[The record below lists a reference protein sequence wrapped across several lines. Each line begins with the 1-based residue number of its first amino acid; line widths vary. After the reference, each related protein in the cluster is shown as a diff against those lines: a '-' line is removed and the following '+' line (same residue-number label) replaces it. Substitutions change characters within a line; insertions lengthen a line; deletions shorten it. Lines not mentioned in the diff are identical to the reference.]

1 MVREL
6 INVEAVDRSF
16 GAVDVLQDINLKV
29 NDGDRIG
36 IVGHNGAGK
45 TTLLNT
51 ISEQKQDTGD
61 VEFAPGIRLA
71 YLTQIRDLESDS
83 TIEEELGRKG
93 RQFQELEDEIA
104 AIEAQMVDPSFYEG
118 DWEPVMERYTELQQT
133 LAASGGGNVAGIA
146 KGILERL
153 GLDQHPM
160 DMPVKKLSG
169 GEQAKLALARQL
181 VGLNGIDV
189 IFLDEPTN
197 HLDIHTTEWLET
209 FLTEFKGAQ
218 LIVSHDRYFLDQVCN
233 RIVEIDNLRA
243 WPWKGNYSQ
252 FLVQKEASEAAL
264 GDLIANTEK
273 KIASTMGAMQQMKR
287 ANKYDKS
294 ISAKHKMIERLQQE
308 LKALKAR
315 MPKKRKP
322 LILSLEAVDKAS
334 MDVLSVE
341 DATKTFDGLERKI
354 LDNQSLEVRKGD
366 RIGIVGGNGQ
376 GKTTLLK
383 LINGD
388 EQLTS
393 GKMDLAPGCEI
404 GYFHQD
410 HATLDFN
417 LNPVEQIQKLR
428 PDFQY
433 GDIRAALGRFQF
445 SNEQVS
451 TKLSQL
457 SGGERARVALL
468 KLLLEENNLL
478 LMDEP
483 TNHLDM
489 DSKATLDFNLNPVEQ
504 IQKLRPDFQYGDIR
518 AALGRFQF
526 SNEQV
531 STKLSQLS
539 GGERARVALLKL
551 LLEENNLLLM
561 DEPTNHLD
569 MDSKATLEEALINYT
584 GSLITVSHDRWF
596 LDQVVNRIWEL
607 QDGVVTVYYGNYTDY
622 VRAKKGLPPLAEGE
636 ISDV

>member
-1 MVREL
+1 MVRDL
-6 INVEAVDRSF
+6 ITVEGVDRSF
-16 GAVDVLQDINLKV
+16 GPVDVLVDINLLV
-29 NDGDRIG
+29 QDGDRIG

-51 ISEQKQDTGD
+51 ISEQTQDVGD
-61 VEFAPGIRLA
+61 IEFAPGIRLA
-71 YLTQIRDLESDS
+71 YLTQIRDIDSNS

-93 RQFQELEDEIA
+93 RQFQELEEEIA
-104 AIEAQMVDPSFYEG
+104 KIEAEMADPAFYEG
-118 DWEPVMERYTELQQT
+118 DWESVIERYSQLQQT
-133 LAASGGGNVAGIA
+133 LGESGGGNVASIA
-146 KGILERL
+146 KATLARL
-153 GLDQHPM
+153 GLDKHPM
-160 DMPVKKLSG
+160 DMQVSKLSG
-169 GEQAKLALARQL
+169 GEKAKLALARQL
-181 VGLNGIDV
+181 VGLAGVDV

-197 HLDIHTTEWLET
+197 HLDIQTTEWLEG
-209 FLTEFKGAQ
+209 FLRDFKGAQ
-218 LIVSHDRYFLDQVCN
+218 LIVSHDRYFLDQVCT
-233 RIVEIDNLRA
+233 RIVEVDNLRA
-243 WPWKGNYSQ
+243 WPWKGNYSK
-252 FLVQKEASEAAL
+252 FLQQKIAQEATL
-264 GDLIANTEK
+264 NDMIKTVEK
-273 KIASTMGAMQQMKR
+273 KIDATTGALKQMKR

-294 ISAKHKMIERLQQE
+294 ISAKQKMIERMQQE

-315 MPKKRKP
+315 VPKKRKP
-322 LILSLEAVDKAS
+322 LILKLEATDKAS
-334 MDVLSVE
+334 MDVIQIEGGS
-341 DATKTFDGLERKI
+341 KSFDGLERPI
-354 LDNQSLEVRKGD
+354 LNNQDLEIRKGD

-388 EQLTS
+388 EILDS
-393 GKMDLAPGCEI
+393 GKRDLAPGCQI

-417 LNPVEQIQKLR
+417 LNPVEQIEKLR

-445 SNEQVS
+445 SSEQVK

-489 DSKATLDFNLNPVEQ
+489 DSKD
-504 IQKLRPDFQYGDIR
+504 
-518 AALGRFQF
+518 
-526 SNEQV
+526 
-531 STKLSQLS
+531 
-539 GGERARVALLKL
+539 
-551 LLEENNLLLM
+551 
-561 DEPTNHLD
+561 
-569 MDSKATLEEALINYT
+569 TLEEALINYE
-584 GSLITVSHDRWF
+584 GSLVTVSHDRWF

-622 VRAKKGLPPLAEGE
+622 VRAKKGLPPLGEDE
-636 ISDV
+636 ISSV

>member
-1 MVREL
+1 MPRQL
-6 INVEAVDRSF
+6 INIEGVDRSF
-16 GAVDVLQDINLKV
+16 GPVDVLLDINLLIQ
-29 NDGDRIG
+29 DGDRIG

-51 ISEQKQDTGD
+51 ISEQSQDVG
-61 VEFAPGIRLA
+61 EIEYAPGIRIA
-71 YLTQIRDLESDS
+71 YLTQIRDIESDS

-93 RQFQELEDEIA
+93 RQFQELEEEIA
-104 AIEAQMVDPSFYEG
+104 SIESQMADPAFYEG
-118 DWEPVMERYTELQQT
+118 DWESVMERYSELQQT
-133 LAASGGGNVAGIA
+133 LGASGGGNVASIA
-146 KGILERL
+146 KATLARL
-153 GLDQHPM
+153 GLDKHPM
-160 DMPVKKLSG
+160 DMEVNKLSG
-169 GEQAKLALARQL
+169 GEKAKLALARQL
-181 VGLNGIDV
+181 VGLAGVDV
-189 IFLDEPTN
+189 MFLDEPTN
-197 HLDIHTTEWLET
+197 HLDIETTEWLEG
-209 FLTEFKGAQ
+209 FLKDFKGAQ
-218 LIVSHDRYFLDQVCN
+218 LIVSHDRYFLDQVCT
-233 RIVEIDNLRA
+233 RIVEVDNLRA

-252 FLVQKEASEAAL
+252 FLRQKIATEAAL
-264 GDLIANTEK
+264 GDMIHTVEK
-273 KIASTMGAMQQMKR
+273 KIAATTGALKQMKR

-294 ISAKHKMIERLQQE
+294 ISAKQKMIERMQQE
-308 LKALKAR
+308 LKALRAR
-315 MPKKRKP
+315 VPKKRKP
-322 LILSLEAVDKAS
+322 LILTLEATDKAS
-334 MDVLSVE
+334 MDVLQL
-341 DATKTFDGLERKI
+341 DGATKIYEGLERPI
-354 LDNQSLEVRKGD
+354 LKNQDLEVRKGD

-388 EQLTS
+388 EKLTS
-393 GKMDLAPGCEI
+393 GIRDLAPGCEI

-417 LNPVEQIQKLR
+417 LSPVEQIQKLR

-445 SNEQVS
+445 SGNQVT

-489 DSKATLDFNLNPVEQ
+489 DSKD
-504 IQKLRPDFQYGDIR
+504 
-518 AALGRFQF
+518 
-526 SNEQV
+526 
-531 STKLSQLS
+531 
-539 GGERARVALLKL
+539 
-551 LLEENNLLLM
+551 
-561 DEPTNHLD
+561 
-569 MDSKATLEEALINYT
+569 TLEEVLKGYE

-622 VRAKKGLPPLAEGE
+622 IRAKKGLPPLAEGE
-636 ISDV
+636 VSQI

>member
-1 MVREL
+1 VVREL
-6 INVEAVDRSF
+6 IRIEGVDRSF
-16 GAVDVLQDINLKV
+16 GPVDVLKDITFNV

-51 ISEQKQDTGD
+51 ISEQKQDVGD
-61 VEFAPGIRLA
+61 VELAPGIRLA
-71 YLTQIRDLESDS
+71 YLTQIRDLESTK
-83 TIEEELGRKG
+83 TIEEELSRKG
-93 RQFQELEDEIA
+93 RQFQELEEEIA
-104 AIEAQMVDPSFYEG
+104 SIEAQMIDPSFYEG

-133 LAASGGGNVAGIA
+133 LASSGGGNVAGIA

-153 GLDQHPM
+153 GLDKHPM
-160 DMPVKKLSG
+160 EMPVAQLSG
-169 GEQAKLALARQL
+169 GEKAKLALARQL
-181 VGLNGIDV
+181 VGLAGIDV

-197 HLDIHTTEWLET
+197 HLDIQTTEWLES
-209 FLTEFKGAQ
+209 FLRDFKGAQ
-218 LIVSHDRYFLDQVCN
+218 LIVSHDRYFLDQVCT
-233 RIVEIDNLRA
+233 RIIEIDNLRA

-252 FLVQKEASEAAL
+252 FITQKVASESSL
-264 GDLIANTEK
+264 NDQIKTTEK
-273 KIASTMGAMQQMKR
+273 KIQSTLGALQQMKR

-294 ISAKHKMIERLQQE
+294 ISAKHKMVERLQQE

-322 LILSLEAVDKAS
+322 LIIKLEAVEKGS
-334 MDVLSVE
+334 RDVLMIE
-341 DATKTFDGLERKI
+341 EGTKTFEGLERPI
-354 LDNQSLEVRKGD
+354 LNNQSLEVRKGD

-383 LINGD
+383 LINGEEKLD
-388 EQLTS
+388 S
-393 GKMDLAPGCEI
+393 GKLSLAPGAII

-410 HATLDFN
+410 HGTLDFS
-417 LNPVEQIQKLR
+417 LNPIEQIQKLR

-445 SNEQVS
+445 KNDQVE

-468 KLLLEENNLL
+468 KLLLEDNNML

-489 DSKATLDFNLNPVEQ
+489 ESKE
-504 IQKLRPDFQYGDIR
+504 
-518 AALGRFQF
+518 
-526 SNEQV
+526 
-531 STKLSQLS
+531 
-539 GGERARVALLKL
+539 
-551 LLEENNLLLM
+551 
-561 DEPTNHLD
+561 
-569 MDSKATLEEALINYT
+569 TLEEALINYE
-584 GSLITVSHDRWF
+584 GSLVTVSHDRWF

-607 QDGVVTVYYGNYTDY
+607 ENGVITVYYGNYTDY
-622 VRAKKGLPPLAEGE
+622 IRAKKGLPPLGEDE
-636 ISDV
+636 ISEV

>member
-1 MVREL
+1 MVRDL
-6 INVEAVDRSF
+6 ITVEGVDRSF
-16 GAVDVLQDINLKV
+16 GPVDVLVDINLLV
-29 NDGDRIG
+29 QDGDRIG

-51 ISEQKQDTGD
+51 ISEQTQDVGD
-61 VEFAPGIRLA
+61 IEFAPGIRLA
-71 YLTQIRDLESDS
+71 YLTQIRDIDSNS

-93 RQFQELEDEIA
+93 RQFQELEEEIA
-104 AIEAQMVDPSFYEG
+104 KIEAEMADPAFYEG
-118 DWEPVMERYTELQQT
+118 DWESVIERYSQLQQT
-133 LAASGGGNVAGIA
+133 LGESGGGNVASIA
-146 KGILERL
+146 KATLARL
-153 GLDQHPM
+153 GLDKHPM
-160 DMPVKKLSG
+160 DMQVSKLSG
-169 GEQAKLALARQL
+169 GEKAKLALARQL
-181 VGLNGIDV
+181 VGLAGVDV

-197 HLDIHTTEWLET
+197 HLDIQTTEWLEG
-209 FLTEFKGAQ
+209 FLRDFKGAQ
-218 LIVSHDRYFLDQVCN
+218 LIVSHDRYFLDQVCT
-233 RIVEIDNLRA
+233 RIVEVDNLRA
-243 WPWKGNYSQ
+243 WPWKGNYSK
-252 FLVQKEASEAAL
+252 FLQQKIAQEATL
-264 GDLIANTEK
+264 NDMIKTVEK
-273 KIASTMGAMQQMKR
+273 KIDATTGALKQMKR

-294 ISAKHKMIERLQQE
+294 ISAKQKMIERMQQE

-315 MPKKRKP
+315 VPKKRKP
-322 LILSLEAVDKAS
+322 LILKLEATDKAS
-334 MDVLSVE
+334 MDVIQIEGGS
-341 DATKTFDGLERKI
+341 KSFDGLERPI
-354 LDNQSLEVRKGD
+354 LNKQDLEIRKGD

-388 EQLTS
+388 ETLDS
-393 GKMDLAPGCEI
+393 GKRDLAPGCQI

-417 LNPVEQIQKLR
+417 LNPVEQIEKLR

-445 SNEQVS
+445 SSEQVK

-489 DSKATLDFNLNPVEQ
+489 DSKD
-504 IQKLRPDFQYGDIR
+504 
-518 AALGRFQF
+518 
-526 SNEQV
+526 
-531 STKLSQLS
+531 
-539 GGERARVALLKL
+539 
-551 LLEENNLLLM
+551 
-561 DEPTNHLD
+561 
-569 MDSKATLEEALINYT
+569 TLEEALINYE
-584 GSLITVSHDRWF
+584 GSLVTVSHDRWF

-622 VRAKKGLPPLAEGE
+622 VRAKKGLPPLGEDE
-636 ISDV
+636 ISSV

>member
-1 MVREL
+1 MEM
-6 INVEAVDRSF
+6 AV
-16 GAVDVLQDINLKV
+16 N
-29 NDGDRIG
+29 
-36 IVGHNGAGK
+36 
-45 TTLLNT
+45 
-51 ISEQKQDTGD
+51 
-61 VEFAPGIRLA
+61 
-71 YLTQIRDLESDS
+71 
-83 TIEEELGRKG
+83 
-93 RQFQELEDEIA
+93 
-104 AIEAQMVDPSFYEG
+104 
-118 DWEPVMERYTELQQT
+118 
-133 LAASGGGNVAGIA
+133 
-146 KGILERL
+146 
-153 GLDQHPM
+153 
-160 DMPVKKLSG
+160 KLSG

-189 IFLDEPTN
+189 MFLDEPTN

-233 RIVEIDNLRA
+233 RIVEVDNLRA

-252 FLVQKEASEAAL
+252 FLVQKTASEKSL
-264 GDLIANTEK
+264 GEAIANIEK
-273 KIASTMGAMQQMKR
+273 KIQSTMGAMAQMKR

-294 ISAKHKMIERLQQE
+294 ISAKHKMIERMQQE
-308 LKALKAR
+308 LKALR
-315 MPKKRKP
+315 DRVPKKRKP
-322 LILSLEAVDKAS
+322 LILSLEATDKAS

-341 DATKTFDGLERKI
+341 GGTKSFEGLDRKI
-354 LDNQSLEVRKGD
+354 LDNQFLEVRKGD

-388 EQLTS
+388 ERLTS
-393 GKMDLAPGCEI
+393 GTMDLAPGCEI

-410 HATLDFN
+410 HATLDFD
-417 LNPVEQIQKLR
+417 LNPIEQIQKLR

-445 SNEQVS
+445 SSEQVS

-489 DSKATLDFNLNPVEQ
+489 DSKD
-504 IQKLRPDFQYGDIR
+504 
-518 AALGRFQF
+518 
-526 SNEQV
+526 
-531 STKLSQLS
+531 
-539 GGERARVALLKL
+539 
-551 LLEENNLLLM
+551 
-561 DEPTNHLD
+561 
-569 MDSKATLEEALINYT
+569 TLEEALVGYT

-622 VRAKKGLPPLAEGE
+622 VRAKKGLPPLADGE
-636 ISDV
+636 ISEV

>member
-1 MVREL
+1 MARQL
-6 INVEAVDRSF
+6 INIEGVDRSF
-16 GAVDVLQDINLKV
+16 GPVDVLLDINLLV
-29 NDGDRIG
+29 QDGDRIG

-51 ISEQKQDTGD
+51 ISEQSQDVGEI
-61 VEFAPGIRLA
+61 EFAPGIRIA
-71 YLTQIRDLESDS
+71 YLTQIRDIESDS

-93 RQFQELEDEIA
+93 RQFQELEEEIA
-104 AIEAQMVDPSFYEG
+104 AIEAQMADPAFYEG
-118 DWEPVMERYTELQQT
+118 DWESVMERYSELQQT
-133 LAASGGGNVAGIA
+133 LGASGGSNVASIA
-146 KGILERL
+146 KATLARL
-153 GLDQHPM
+153 GLDKHPM
-160 DMPVKKLSG
+160 DMKVSQLSG
-169 GEQAKLALARQL
+169 GEKAKLALARQL
-181 VGLNGIDV
+181 VGLAGVDV
-189 IFLDEPTN
+189 MFLDEPTN
-197 HLDIHTTEWLET
+197 HLDIETTEWLEG
-209 FLTEFKGAQ
+209 FLKDFKGAQ
-218 LIVSHDRYFLDQVCN
+218 LIVSHDRYFLDQVCT
-233 RIVEIDNLRA
+233 RIVEVDNLRA

-252 FLVQKEASEAAL
+252 FLRQKVATEAAL
-264 GDLIANTEK
+264 GDMIHTVEK
-273 KIASTMGAMQQMKR
+273 KIAATTGALKQMKR

-294 ISAKHKMIERLQQE
+294 ISAKQKMIERMQQE

-315 MPKKRKP
+315 VPKKRKP
-322 LILSLEAVDKAS
+322 LILSLEAIDKAS
-334 MDVLSVE
+334 MDVLQL
-341 DATKTFDGLERKI
+341 DGATKKYDGLERPI
-354 LDNQSLEVRKGD
+354 LDNQDLEVRKGD

-388 EQLTS
+388 EALTS
-393 GKMDLAPGCEI
+393 GKRDLAPGCEI

-445 SNEQVS
+445 SSDQVT

-489 DSKATLDFNLNPVEQ
+489 DSKD
-504 IQKLRPDFQYGDIR
+504 
-518 AALGRFQF
+518 
-526 SNEQV
+526 
-531 STKLSQLS
+531 
-539 GGERARVALLKL
+539 
-551 LLEENNLLLM
+551 
-561 DEPTNHLD
+561 
-569 MDSKATLEEALINYT
+569 TLEEALKGYE

-622 VRAKKGLPPLAEGE
+622 IRAKKGLPPLAEGE
-636 ISDV
+636 VSDV